1 MAKSFAQPTTSTAKY
16 PAPDR
21 QRVCVARPASSRAK
35 CHWSPALDQCL
46 RAGIAQGRR
55 GVREATERVIAQYPA
70 LTRAQCWQR
79 LRWLREHG
87 CGERP
92 LPNAW
97 PADLLKRLREGYA
110 KGGMHK
116 RAAFRAVRA
125 RYPGLPGHVIVR
137 VARQQGWLGGSPTP
151 MSPRRRWTATE
162 QARFAAMAECRT
174 VAQMAL
180 ALGRSTNAI
189 RWRLGA
195 QSLSAKND
203 TIWSLRQLAST
214 LRVGTTTLRRWSAE
228 RTLQVR
234 DAHITGD
241 SLRAYLAHSA
251 FIHERAIPGGVM
263 STVIAPDQH
272 YRWKDTARILGC
284 RIDVVRQGI
293 AQGVFKLADPKVSDR
308 ALARFFRQCAFER
321 LNMTRID
328 QAIYRWLAR
337 EYRLPTAL
345 GEKDNPTCTML
356 QRFGTPEK

>member
-1 MAKSFAQPTTSTAKY
+1 MA
-16 PAPDR
+16 
-21 QRVCVARPASSRAK
+21 
-35 CHWSPALDQCL
+35 H
-46 RAGIAQGRR
+46 GRR
-55 GVREATERVIAQYPA
+55 GVRQATERVMAQCPA
-70 LTRAQCWQR
+70 LTRAECWQR
-79 LRWLREHG
+79 LRWLREHA

-97 PADLLKRLREGYA
+97 PADLLKQLREGYA

-116 RAAFRAVRA
+116 RAAFRAVRT

-137 VARQQGWLGGSPTP
+137 VARRQGWLVGSSTA
-151 MSPRRRWTATE
+151 MSPRRRWTAAE

-180 ALGRSTNAI
+180 ALERSTNAI

-195 QSLSAKND
+195 QSLSAKTD

-228 RTLQVR
+228 RTLRVR

-241 SLRAYLAHSA
+241 SLRAYLAHGS
-251 FIHERAIPGGVM
+251 FIHECAIPGDVM
-263 STVIAPDQH
+263 SMVIAPDQR

-293 AQGVFKLADPKVSDR
+293 AQGVFKLADPTVSDR
-308 ALARFFRQCAFER
+308 ALARFFRQGAFER
-321 LNMTRID
+321 LNIARID
-328 QAIYRWLAR
+328 PAIYRWLVR
-337 EYRLPTAL
+337 EI
-345 GEKDNPTCTML
+345 
-356 QRFGTPEK
+356 